1 MVVMRQRPDSIRL
14 FAGVLAFAA
23 ALGAG
28 YPARAQDTPPVS
40 RDSVS
45 GADPLDAARWAFYS
59 AQYESAAKLSLDAC
73 TSSADALCGC
83 EFHTTAL
90 LFQLRRLLGDEK
102 DKKAA
107 WARCASC
114 PALVETFNAAITRGQ
129 AAGKAQLAESP
140 ADDEARFLVGKL
152 NLNYVWL
159 HLGTIGR
166 RTGWSEYWDARK
178 SLDAVLTRHPTHVRA
193 RVARAWIDYIV
204 DTKVRWG
211 TRWLLGGGDKKK
223 GLAVVRE
230 AAAADA
236 DFFTRAEARF
246 ALWDMQVRE
255 KNVAGAVTTARL
267 LLRDFPENQELSRFL
282 TDTASAAG
290 TPPPATN

>member
-1 MVVMRQRPDSIRL
+1 MMVRMRQRPDSIRL
-14 FAGVLAFAA
+14 ILPVLAFAA
-23 ALGAG
+23 ALGASD
-28 YPARAQDTPPVS
+28 PARAQDAPLLS
-40 RDSVS
+40 RDST
-45 GADPLDAARWAFYS
+45 ADPLDAARSAFYS
-59 AQYESAAKLSLDAC
+59 AQYESAARLSLDAC
-73 TSSADALCGC
+73 TTGADALRGC
-83 EFHTTAL
+83 ELHTTAL

-114 PALVETFNAAITRGQ
+114 PALVEAFNAAITRGQ
-129 AAGKAQLAESP
+129 AAGKTKLAESP

-178 SLDAVLTRHPTHVRA
+178 SLDAVLSRHPTHVRA

-223 GLAVVRE
+223 GLAVVRD

-255 KNVAGAVTTARL
+255 KNVAGAVVTARTL
-267 LLRDFPENQELSRFL
+267 IRDFPDNQELSRFL
-282 TDTASAAG
+282 TDAG
-290 TPPPATN
+290 SVAGAPPAASN

>member
-1 MVVMRQRPDSIRL
+1 MQSWSHPARL
-14 FAGVLAFAA
+14 LAYVLVSAA
-23 ALGAG
+23 ALSLG
-28 YPARAQDTPPVS
+28 PASPALGQDAPASTRDTS
-40 RDSVS
+40 RQ
-45 GADPLDAARWAFYS
+45 ADPLDAARWAFYN
-59 AQYESAAKLSLDAC
+59 ARYESAAQLSLDAC
-73 TSSADALCGC
+73 TASPEALAGC
-83 EFHTTAL
+83 ELHTTAL

-107 WARCASC
+107 WARCATC
-114 PALVETFNAAITRGQ
+114 PALVEAFDAAIARGQ
-129 AAGKAQLAESP
+129 AAGKAKLKEAP

-166 RTGWSEYWDARK
+166 RTGWSEYWEARR
-178 SLDAVLTRHPTHVRA
+178 SLDAVLTRHPMHVRA

-223 GLAVVRE
+223 GLAVVRD
-230 AAAADA
+230 AAAAEA
-236 DFFTRAEARF
+236 DFFTQAEARF

-255 KNVAGAVTTARL
+255 KNLAGAVTTART

-282 TDTASAAG
+282 ADASGAPVSPSPAAD
-290 TPPPATN
+290 

>member
-1 MVVMRQRPDSIRL
+1 MMVAMRQWPDSMRHFVTIL
-14 FAGVLAFAA
+14 GFAV

-28 YPARAQDTPPVS
+28 SAALAQDAPAVP
-40 RDSVS
+40 RDSS
-45 GADPLDAARWAFYS
+45 PGADPLDVARWAFYS
-59 AQYESAAKLSLDAC
+59 ARYESAATLSADAC
-73 TSSADALCGC
+73 TTGTDTLRGC

-107 WARCASC
+107 LARCATC
-114 PALVETFNAAITRGQ
+114 PALVEAFNAAIDRGQ
-129 AAGKAQLAESP
+129 AAGEAKLKESP
-140 ADDEARFLVGKL
+140 DDHEARFLVGKL

-178 SLDAVLTRHPTHVRA
+178 SLDAVLTRNPMHVRA

-223 GLAVVRE
+223 GLAVVRD
-230 AAAADA
+230 AAAANA
-236 DFFTRAEARF
+236 DFFTQAEARF

-255 KNVAGAVTTARL
+255 KNVSGAATTARL
-267 LLRDFPENQELSRFL
+267 LLRDFPDNHELSRFL
-282 TDTASAAG
+282 VDAGSATAAG
-290 TPPPATN
+290 AATR